1 MPRAVMVFI
10 DRPDPSVP
18 YSENESG
25 SFEFLGDLQAR
36 VDTRYNLMIRERGSQ
51 KDYQFY
57 LRLYHQFDVYRTV
70 QPGNSNE

>member
-1 MPRAVMVFI
+1 
-10 DRPDPSVP
+10 
-18 YSENESG
+18 
-25 SFEFLGDLQAR
+25 
-36 VDTRYNLMIRERGSQ
+36 MIRERGSQ